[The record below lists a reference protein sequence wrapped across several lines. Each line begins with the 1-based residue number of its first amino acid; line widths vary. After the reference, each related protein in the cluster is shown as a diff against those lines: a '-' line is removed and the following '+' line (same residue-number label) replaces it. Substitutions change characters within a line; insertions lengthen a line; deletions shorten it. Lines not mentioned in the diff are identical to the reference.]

1 VLVIAD
7 FTFLRCAVAQNL
19 GLVYI
24 SIYLFILLFMC
35 NFAQQC
41 NTKHKYIENKELTVL
56 RKCCSVAQKRN
67 SCRQS
72 HGVIKCWGNPSEHR
86 TTFQPQQQGTSSGGL
101 QPCCCGDLG
110 LDMRNKKCTKCE
122 QVKSVEEFHK
132 NGRGGRRSDCKTCVV
147 DARRRYSKNN
157 RDKINEYFRL
167 VRPAKSRARYA
178 TDPAYALTLRARAQS
193 VKAFRGA
200 GNVVGFFRHMPYTQ
214 EEFVRHLLSTLP
226 VGYTEADACD
236 GNKLHIDHIR
246 PISSFNLTGDVDDEF
261 KACWALENLRL
272 LPARDNM
279 VKGAK
284 YNGAKR

>member
-1 VLVIAD
+1 
-7 FTFLRCAVAQNL
+7 
-19 GLVYI
+19 
-24 SIYLFILLFMC
+24 MC

-41 NTKHKYIENKELTVL
+41 NTKHKYIENKELTTL

-67 SCRQS
+67 SCRQG
-72 HGVIKCWGNPSEHR
+72 HGVVKCWGNPSEHR

-110 LDMRNKKCTKCE
+110 LDMRDKKCTKCE
-122 QVKSVEEFHK
+122 QVKSVDEFYS
-132 NGRGGRRSDCKTCVV
+132 NGRGGLRNDCRGCLLSFVRSYRKAKS
-147 DARRRYSKNN
+147 DAKRRRKA
-157 RDKINEYFRL
+157 RQQKRRE
-167 VRPAKSRARYA
+167 RYA

-193 VKAFRGA
+193 AKAFRGA

-226 VGYTEADACD
+226 AGYTEADACD

-246 PISSFNLTGDVDDEF
+246 PVSSFNLTGNVDDEF

-284 YNGAKR
+284 YNGVR